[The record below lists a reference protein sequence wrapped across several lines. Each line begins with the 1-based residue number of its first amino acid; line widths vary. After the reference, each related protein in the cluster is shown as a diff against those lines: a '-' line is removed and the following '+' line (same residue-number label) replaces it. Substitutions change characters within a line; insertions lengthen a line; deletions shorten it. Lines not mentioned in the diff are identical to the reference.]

1 MSSRLV
7 VIRAEGGQTAGL
19 GHVRR
24 CLTLG
29 SALERHEC
37 RVEFVVTAD
46 GCAGEFI
53 RREGFSV
60 ATVSSQEDLDLAE
73 TVKVAE
79 RLRADVLVVDTYEV
93 RHFDAVGAAGCV
105 VVLDD
110 VADRALLVDMVVNG
124 TIGASHLRYRT
135 LPQTRLLLGTEYL
148 LLREEYCGGTARAIR
163 PEVQRVLITV
173 GGMDPCGLTPRL
185 IEWMRQTLSS
195 ATIEVV
201 AGPFFSEPLLTDIEM
216 VARRSGMTLVHR
228 APTDLRDLMLFC
240 DLAVTGG
247 GQTTYELA
255 ATGTPAVAIR
265 MAENQTL
272 NLEGLAARGAL
283 RWTGD
288 AQDPGLRDALAR
300 TVTQLASDLAEREA
314 MSRAA
319 RGLID
324 GKGADRVAQAIVE
337 LKK

>member
-1 MSSRLV
+1 MRPRLV

-29 SALERHEC
+29 WALERHGC
-37 RVEFVVTAD
+37 KVEFAVTAN
-46 GCAGEFI
+46 GGAGEFI
-53 RREGFSV
+53 RRDGFSV
-60 ATVSSQEDLDLAE
+60 ATVSAKDNLDLAE
-73 TVKVAE
+73 TLKVAD

-93 RHFDAVGAAGCV
+93 RYFDAVDAASCV

-110 VADRALLVDMVVNG
+110 VADRALPVDMVVNG
-124 TIGASHLRYRT
+124 TIGASQLRYRT
-135 LPQTRLLLGTEYL
+135 LPQTRLLLGIEYV
-148 LLREEYCGGTARAIR
+148 LLREAFCGGPARAIR

-173 GGMDPCGLTPRL
+173 GGMDSWGLTPRL
-185 IEWMRQTLSS
+185 MEWMRQTLSS

-201 AGPFFSEPLLTDIEM
+201 AGPFFSEQLLTDIEM
-216 VARRSGMTLVHR
+216 AAQRSGMTLIHR
-228 APTDLRDLMLFC
+228 APADLRDLMLFC
-240 DLAVTGG
+240 DLAITGG

-272 NLEGLAARGAL
+272 NLEGLATRGAL
-283 RWTGD
+283 HWTGD

-300 TVTQLASDLAEREA
+300 TVTELAGDVDKREA

-319 RGLID
+319 QGLID
-324 GKGADRVAQAIVE
+324 GKGVDRVVQAIVE